1 MTKAKRIERLLE
13 GAGVPKD
20 EAEAISLSATRE
32 YTIGWPD
39 ACHLMVT
46 EFVAGSLG
54 LVDDYDRRAIDLAD
68 KVMNILEEK

>member
-1 MTKAKRIERLLE
+1 
-13 GAGVPKD
+13 
-20 EAEAISLSATRE
+20 
-32 YTIGWPD
+32 
-39 ACHLMVT
+39 MVT

>member
-32 YTIGWPD
+32 YTIG
-39 ACHLMVT
+39 
-46 EFVAGSLG
+46 
-54 LVDDYDRRAIDLAD
+54 
-68 KVMNILEEK
+68 